1 MAKIM
6 ITCDLCGKT
15 HETNNVM
22 AIQAD
27 FCGLWIQKPSMEDE
41 KFICK
46 ECLEKLGWTHAKKST
61 RTGED
66 TTPPSDPLNTTTV
79 L

>member
-6 ITCDLCGKT
+6 ITCDLCGKA
-15 HETNNVM
+15 HEKNNVM

-27 FCGLWIQKPSMEDE
+27 PCYLWIQMPTMDDE
-41 KFICK
+41 SFICK
-46 ECLEKLGWTHAKKST
+46 ECLGKLGWTPVKKSA

-66 TTPPSDPLNTTTV
+66 TTPSSDPLNTTTNP
-79 L
+79 